1 MTDKQ
6 IAPYGSW
13 KSPVT
18 TDSIVADTIRPGLM
32 ALDGDDIYWIEGRPA
47 EGGRNVIVRR
57 SPDGSLMDKTPRAF
71 NARTRVHEYGGGDYA
86 VSAGIIYFSNYADQ
100 RLYRQ
105 LPDGEPVGL
114 TPASERRYADMIVD
128 QSRNRLLCI
137 CEDHSDTERE
147 AVNSLVSISLDG
159 AANMG
164 EVQVLRSGN
173 DFYASPRLSPDG
185 TKLAWLTWNHPNMPW
200 DGCELWVAALDE
212 HGLIGDAQLI
222 AGGLKESIF
231 QPAWSPDGILYF
243 ASDRSNW
250 WNLYRYR
257 GQQVEPICPKE
268 AEFGTPQWL
277 FNMSTYAFVSADR
290 ILCTYGGPK
299 ASGLALLDIPTG
311 ELTPIES
318 PYRSFSQLRANERQ
332 AIFIAASATVASSV
346 VRLDLATGQLEVL
359 RRSQSIDVDPRYV
372 AEAQLIEFPTEAG
385 LTAYA
390 YYYPPTNADFQAP
403 SGELPPLL
411 VSSHGGPTSAASAN
425 LNLSIQYWTSRGFAY
440 ADVNYGGSSGYGRAY
455 RDRLQGQWGVVDVD
469 DCVNAAKYLVARGL
483 ADAQRLTIQGGS
495 AGGYTTLCAL
505 TFRDTFKAGASHFGV
520 SDLNVFVY
528 DTHKFESR
536 YLFGLIG
543 PYPERKDLYYERSA
557 INFTAQLSCP
567 VIFFQG
573 LEDKIVPPSQAELMV
588 NALRAKK
595 LPVAYLAFEG
605 EQHGFRRAENIK
617 RSLDGELYFYSKVFA
632 FALAEPIEPVQID
645 NL

>member
-18 TDSIVADTIRPGLM
+18 TNSIVAETIRPGLM

-57 SPDGSLMDKTPRAF
+57 SPDGTLTDKTPPPF
-71 NARTRVHEYGGGDYA
+71 NARTRVHEYGGGDYT
-86 VSAGIIYFSNYADQ
+86 VSAGTIYFSNFADQ
-100 RLYRQ
+100 RLYCQ
-105 LPDGEPVGL
+105 LPDGEPVEL
-114 TPASERRYADMIVD
+114 TPAIERRYADMIVD
-128 QSRNRLLCI
+128 QPRNRLLCI
-137 CEDHSDTERE
+137 CEDHTDTTRE
-147 AVNSLVSISLDG
+147 AVNSLVSISLDRN
-159 AANMG
+159 ANLG
-164 EVQVLRSGN
+164 DIQVLQTGN
-173 DFYASPRLSPDG
+173 DFYSTPRLNPDG
-185 TKLAWLTWNHPNMPW
+185 TKLCWLTWNHPNMPW
-200 DGCELWVAALDE
+200 DGCELWVADLDD
-212 HGLIGDAQLI
+212 HGLVAHAQLV

-231 QPAWSPDGILYF
+231 QPSWSPDGILYF
-243 ASDRSNW
+243 ASDRTNW

-257 GQQVEPICPKE
+257 EQQLEPICPKE

-277 FNMSTYAFVSADR
+277 FNMSTYAFVSSDR
-290 ILCTYGGPK
+290 ILCTYSGPK
-299 ASGLALLDIPTG
+299 ESGLAFLDIPTG
-311 ELTPIES
+311 ELTPVES
-318 PYRSFSQLRANERQ
+318 PYTSFDGIRANERQ
-332 AIFIAASATVASSV
+332 AIFLTASGTVANSI
-346 VRLDLATGQLEVL
+346 VRLDVATGQLEVL
-359 RRSQSIDVDPRYV
+359 RRSQSVDVDSRYV
-372 AEAQLIEFPTEAG
+372 SEAQLIEFPTEGG

-390 YYYPPTNADFQAP
+390 YYYPPTNADYQAP
-403 SGELPPLL
+403 DGELPPLL
-411 VSSHGGPTSAASAN
+411 VSSHGGPTSAASKN
-425 LNLSIQYWTSRGFAY
+425 LSLSIQYWTSRGFAY
-440 ADVNYGGSSGYGRAY
+440 ADVNYGGSSGYGREY

-469 DCVNAAKYLVARGL
+469 DCVNAARYLVERGL
-483 ADAQRLTIQGGS
+483 ADPNRLTIQGGS

-557 INFTAQLSCP
+557 INFTDQLSCP

-588 NALRAKK
+588 DALRAKK

-605 EQHGFRRAENIK
+605 EQHGFRRSENIK
-617 RSLDGELYFYSKVFA
+617 RSLDGELYFYSNVFH
-632 FALAEPIEPVQID
+632 FDLAEPIEPVEID

>member
-1 MTDKQ
+1 
-6 IAPYGSW
+6 
-13 KSPVT
+13 V
-18 TDSIVADTIRPGLM
+18 
-32 ALDGDDIYWIEGRPA
+32 
-47 EGGRNVIVRR
+47 
-57 SPDGSLMDKTPRAF
+57 
-71 NARTRVHEYGGGDYA
+71 
-86 VSAGIIYFSNYADQ
+86 
-100 RLYRQ
+100 
-105 LPDGEPVGL
+105 
-114 TPASERRYADMIVD
+114 
-128 QSRNRLLCI
+128 
-137 CEDHSDTERE
+137 
-147 AVNSLVSISLDG
+147 
-159 AANMG
+159 
-164 EVQVLRSGN
+164 VL
-173 DFYASPRLSPDG
+173 
-185 TKLAWLTWNHPNMPW
+185 
-200 DGCELWVAALDE
+200 
-212 HGLIGDAQLI
+212 
-222 AGGLKESIF
+222 
-231 QPAWSPDGILYF
+231 
-243 ASDRSNW
+243 
-250 WNLYRYR
+250 
-257 GQQVEPICPKE
+257 
-268 AEFGTPQWL
+268 
-277 FNMSTYAFVSADR
+277 
-290 ILCTYGGPK
+290 
-299 ASGLALLDIPTG
+299 
-311 ELTPIES
+311 
-318 PYRSFSQLRANERQ
+318 
-332 AIFIAASATVASSV
+332 
-346 VRLDLATGQLEVL
+346 LDLATGQLEVL
-359 RRSQSIDVDPRYV
+359 RRSQNIDVDPRYV

-469 DCVNAAKYLVARGL
+469 DCVNAAKYLVAHGL

-588 NALRAKK
+588 HALRAKK

-632 FALAEPIEPVQID
+632 FALAEPIEPVQIE

>member
-147 AVNSLVSISLDG
+147 AVNSLVSVSLDR
-159 AANMG
+159 AVNMG

-299 ASGLALLDIPTG
+299 ESGLALLDIPTG

-318 PYRSFSQLRANERQ
+318 PYRSFSNIRANERQ
-332 AIFIAASATVASSV
+332 AIFIAASATVANSV

-505 TFRDTFKAGASHFGV
+505 TFSDTFKAGASHFGV